1 MKHFEFSYK
10 NPSGIE
16 IYGQGWEPDKNKPRA
31 AVLLIH
37 GLGEHSG
44 RYLHVAKVF
53 CEKGFTVFASDRAG
67 HGKSKGK
74 RGHIK
79 KYEHYFDEVHK
90 LHAEAVRKYADIA
103 CFAYGH
109 SMGGGIVL
117 NYLLSK
123 KRTGLAGII
132 TTGAA
137 LELNFNPPKGKLF
150 MGKLMRFIYP
160 AFTERSGL
168 DVNQLSKDPEVVKA
182 YRNDPLAHNKITAV
196 TGLGIINYGKKALEK
211 VGKVNVPLLI
221 MHGADDGITSPSGSE
236 KFAKKAQGDVT
247 LRIWE
252 GLRHEIHNE
261 PEQKEV
267 LKTITDWMIAKL
279 REK

>member
-31 AVLLIH
+31 AVLLVH

-109 SMGGGIVL
+109 SW
-117 NYLLSK
+117 
-123 KRTGLAGII
+123 
-132 TTGAA
+132 
-137 LELNFNPPKGKLF
+137 
-150 MGKLMRFIYP
+150 
-160 AFTERSGL
+160 
-168 DVNQLSKDPEVVKA
+168 VNQTPPSQHREITNQPCTHTYT
-182 YRNDPLAHNKITAV
+182 YRQLLQGV
-196 TGLGIINYGKKALEK
+196 TMPRSAP
-211 VGKVNVPLLI
+211 NV
-221 MHGADDGITSPSGSE
+221 T
-236 KFAKKAQGDVT
+236 T
-247 LRIWE
+247 
-252 GLRHEIHNE
+252 
-261 PEQKEV
+261 
-267 LKTITDWMIAKL
+267 
-279 REK
+279 